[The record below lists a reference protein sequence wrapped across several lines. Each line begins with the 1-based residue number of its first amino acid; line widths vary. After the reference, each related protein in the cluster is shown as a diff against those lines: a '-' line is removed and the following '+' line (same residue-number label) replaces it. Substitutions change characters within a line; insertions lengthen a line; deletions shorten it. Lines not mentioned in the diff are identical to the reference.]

1 MRGIELV
8 EKATGI
14 TPKLKEVIIKGLRS
28 ASREKRR
35 SDRAASA
42 QSADRSNEGATG
54 PVEEVSQ
61 QLNVSYHL
69 LSSSAMQ
76 RIGTLVVV

>member
-1 MRGIELV
+1 MRGIELI
-8 EKATGI
+8 EEATGI
-14 TPKLKEVIIKGLRS
+14 TPKMKEITIEALRY
-28 ASREKRR
+28 ASRQRRR
-35 SDRAASA
+35 SIRAASA